1 MYLTSRAIGQA
12 KITKEY
18 LLTVNQNSFNLPEG
32 PLIMSPDRLF
42 KSFVREVIER
52 TPQKFKAEKLRE
64 IASLFPDE
72 RNPFYAGFGNKDT
85 DAIAYRAAG
94 VPLNKI
100 FIINTESRI
109 FVYNNTYAK
118 SYTQLDEIV
127 YEMFPP
133 VTDQEDVADYEYSA
147 LNYWKPDYLPLLDDD
162 I

>member
-1 MYLTSRAIGQA
+1 MINSLKNYQSSTYIVHKDRIAYIEGESIVSNVVRGYDTIWAYYHENE
-12 KITKEY
+12 KNNIT
-18 LLTVNQNSFNLPEG
+18 T
-32 PLIMSPDRLF
+32 
-42 KSFVREVIER
+42 
-52 TPQKFKAEKLRE
+52 
-64 IASLFPDE
+64 ASLEANVGININCGTFS
-72 RNPFYAGFGNKDT
+72 YGFGNKDT